1 MQHEKIFKREDGT
14 QIKVRV
20 SVTTGSFDN
29 QAYWYYGADWKEK
42 RQRVWRHDKINLIVT
57 PEEIYQTKLE
67 LWEKLKPVL

>member
-14 QIKVRV
+14 QIRV
-20 SVTTGSFDN
+20 DVHVKYIDG
-29 QAYWYYGADWKEK
+29 AVYWSYAAFWRGK
-42 RQRVWRHDKINLIVT
+42 RQRFWRCDELDLIVE